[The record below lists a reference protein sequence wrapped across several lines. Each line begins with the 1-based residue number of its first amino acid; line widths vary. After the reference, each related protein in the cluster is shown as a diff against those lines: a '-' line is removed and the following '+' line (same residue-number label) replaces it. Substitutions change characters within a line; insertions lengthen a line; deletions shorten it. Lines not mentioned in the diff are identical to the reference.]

1 MIFIY
6 FYFLMTI
13 CDAEIKFA
21 RHLGGKYLKI
31 NHNMSTYQQ
40 LHVKWHKSG
49 PRIVSVIPI
58 SCDKLETLVAITT

>member
-21 RHLGGKYLKI
+21 RRLGGKYLKI

-40 LHVKWHKSG
+40 LHVK
-49 PRIVSVIPI
+49 
-58 SCDKLETLVAITT
+58 

>member
-31 NHNMSTYQQ
+31 NHNMSTHQQ
-40 LHVKWHKSG
+40 LHVK
-49 PRIVSVIPI
+49 
-58 SCDKLETLVAITT
+58 